1 MSSKA
6 LINRIKGNKNLF
18 GNPFAKGPASSAPST
33 PSTTGVKGRFIF
45 MDFCGPAKVYL
56 ILAVISMIY
65 YVSNDQRLAWLII
78 KGLAFILWAFMLNK
92 LCTSGNKAI
101 AWLLAIIPQ
110 TILLILTMSP
120 STSNNPSPDPIQM
133 IK

>member
-18 GNPFAKGPASSAPST
+18 GNPFAKGSTSPGT
-33 PSTTGVKGRFIF
+33 PSTTGATGRFIF
-45 MDFCGPAKVYL
+45 MDFCTPAKVYL
-56 ILAVISMIY
+56 VLAILSMIY
-65 YVSNDQRLAWLII
+65 YVSTDQRLAWLII
-78 KGLAFILWAFMLNK
+78 KALIFIVWAFLLNK

-110 TILLILTMSP
+110 CIFLICTVKP
-120 STSNNPSPDPIQM
+120 STSTNPSPDPIQTA
-133 IK
+133 